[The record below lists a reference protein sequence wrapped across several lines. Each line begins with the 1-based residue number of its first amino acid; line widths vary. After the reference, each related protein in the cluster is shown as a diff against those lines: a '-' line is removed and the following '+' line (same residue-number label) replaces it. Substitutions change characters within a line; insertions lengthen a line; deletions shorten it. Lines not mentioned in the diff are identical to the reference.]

1 MQSSMVDQLQHID
14 TQLMQCELLPGEQ
27 AAVDEFRVWAL
38 QVRQERHNLLGP
50 YPAGDMV
57 ERSAWQARKQQMD
70 AAMEP
75 DIESE
80 KMLRGAVL
88 QLVVPETLAV
98 KQSVCR
104 FQTGGMCFSQAGLE
118 HAWGKHQERERLRQL
133 RYNLLGGQEVGKFF
147 TAKLLSDTLCVSSGV
162 AHLINVEVCSCL
174 GSCRCPCVSNESG
187 WTLWSGQHDTQLD

>member
-75 DIESE
+75 EIESE
-80 KMLRGAVL
+80 KMLRGTLL
-88 QLVVPETLAV
+88 QLLVAETLAV
-98 KQSVCR
+98 KQFVCR
-104 FQTGGMCFSQAGLE
+104 VQTGGMCFSRAGLE
-118 HAWGKHQERERLRQL
+118 HAWDKHQERERLRQL
-133 RYNLLGGQEVGKFF
+133 RFNLLGGQEVGKPY
-147 TAKLLSDTLCVSSGV
+147 TAKLLSD
-162 AHLINVEVCSCL
+162 AMHIFW
-174 GSCRCPCVSNESG
+174 PCIP
-187 WTLWSGQHDTQLD
+187 L